1 MPFAF
6 GMASMF
12 LVYGIAGLKGAG
24 PGMLILA
31 GIAITHLFSAL
42 IAVVKYVVEH
52 DIMAGIVFWL
62 MGGLNLA
69 NWENIGLLIPLVLIP
84 SVVLAVRYPWDLN
97 SMSSGDG
104 GGRKSGGK
112 SEENADRGFLVL
124 ASLIT
129 SSIVA
134 FTGIIGFVCLVGP
147 HMARMMIG
155 SDHRFFHFLSRCL
168 TGAVLLLG
176 ADTVARTIIQPTEI
190 PVGIVTSLLG
200 VPFFLHLLIRNRRYW
215 S

>member
-1 MPFAF
+1 M
-6 GMASMF
+6 
-12 LVYGIAGLKGAG
+12 
-24 PGMLILA
+24 
-31 GIAITHLFSAL
+31 
-42 IAVVKYVVEH
+42 
-52 DIMAGIVFWL
+52 
-62 MGGLNLA
+62 
-69 NWENIGLLIPLVLIP
+69 
-84 SVVLAVRYPWDLN
+84 N
-97 SMSSGDG
+97 SMSSGDEVAVSLG
-104 GGRKSGGK
+104 VNPKRTRI
-112 SEENADRGFLVL
+112 EVLVL

-155 SDHRFFHFLSRCL
+155 SDHRFLLPFSCL